1 MVFMVHLGK
10 LIQGGGYK
18 VEYTVRTQTYEIADC
33 TLDNIEDAIHTMIQ
47 YEDEFIVVS
56 ASEKINGISFL
67 QAAMHGDNIIF
78 QAGIKITASQKLWKK
93 LYHKEY
99 VTSC

>member
-1 MVFMVHLGK
+1 M
-10 LIQGGGYK
+10 
-18 VEYTVRTQTYEIADC
+18 EYTVRTQTYEIADC

-78 QAGIKITASQKLWKK
+78 QAGIKINGKPEVMEKTVSQRMFAFFGKPLNT
-93 LYHKEY
+93 HKQ
-99 VTSC
+99 S

>member
-1 MVFMVHLGK
+1 MK
-10 LIQGGGYK
+10 
-18 VEYTVRTQTYEIADC
+18 YTVRTQTYEIADC

-67 QAAMHGDNIIF
+67 QATMHGDNIIF
-78 QAGIKITASQKLWKK
+78 HVTPSYNIRRNSHRYKINCQYPSSIS
-93 LYHKEY
+93 E
-99 VTSC
+99 

>member
-1 MVFMVHLGK
+1 MVFMVYSGK
-10 LIQGGGYK
+10 LIQGGYK
-18 VEYTVRTQTYEIADC
+18 VKYTVRTQTYEIADC

-67 QAAMHGDNIIF
+67 QAAMHGNNIIF
-78 QAGIKITASQKLWKK
+78 QAGIKINGKPEVMEK

-99 VTSC
+99 VTSY